1 MFFALLSSFPE
12 GLDDL
17 TGAVTE
23 PGVGDALAF
32 PFALSDSRSIETERV
47 SRLGDSTVSPRGA
60 ALTGVE
66 VLELSV
72 EEDIFAFCE
81 RVDIIERKGVE
92 GLLIAAVGSV
102 EDGTV
107 DADEA
112 LRFEEPRPGVDGAVL
127 LVVSE
132 GARED
137 KSDPGPKSA
146 VSSISPSAGT
156 SDAFAK
162 GLILSSSLSSLSSLL
177 SKAGLE
183 TA

>member
-1 MFFALLSSFPE
+1 
-12 GLDDL
+12 
-17 TGAVTE
+17 V
-23 PGVGDALAF
+23 
-32 PFALSDSRSIETERV
+32 ET
-47 SRLGDSTVSPRGA
+47 LG
-60 ALTGVE
+60 
-66 VLELSV
+66 LSV
-72 EEDIFAFCE
+72 EGDTFAFCE

-92 GLLIAAVGSV
+92 GLLIAVAGPVEAGS
-102 EDGTV
+102 V
-107 DADEA
+107 DADEE
-112 LRFEEPRPGVDGAVL
+112 LRFEEPTTGVDDAVL